1 MIPIKIENS
10 KLNEIK
16 LEYKE
21 MVFKKIIDGRKNDIN
36 QKSQI
41 ENICHIIDTQLQE
54 FKVTQS
60 FDNII
65 LADFRNLKKIKD
77 VLDLHHNI
85 FDAYKGKD
93 SSEKYVKGS
102 PFDSLYTTYDK
113 LDNNW
118 LIKRLGITV
127 CPYCNRDFINNR
139 GSSTSA
145 QLDHFYP
152 RSKYPIFALSLFNLI
167 PSCYVC
173 NHTKAQQEIDVSPYD
188 EIFDFNG
195 ALELSYEPLSV
206 DYLNNQDHIKVKVII
221 KNEIIRRNIELMKID
236 KAYELHTD
244 YVQELIRKAKLY
256 DKVKIEEYL
265 RVYSDLFYSK
275 EEILRIIF
283 GNYIQEKDHGK
294 RPLAKLTVN
303 ILKELGIDLGC

>member
-1 MIPIKIENS
+1 MCI
-10 KLNEIK
+10 
-16 LEYKE
+16 
-21 MVFKKIIDGRKNDIN
+21 
-36 QKSQI
+36 
-41 ENICHIIDTQLQE
+41 
-54 FKVTQS
+54 
-60 FDNII
+60 
-65 LADFRNLKKIKD
+65 
-77 VLDLHHNI
+77 
-85 FDAYKGKD
+85 
-93 SSEKYVKGS
+93 
-102 PFDSLYTTYDK
+102 
-113 LDNNW
+113 
-118 LIKRLGITV
+118 
-127 CPYCNRDFINNR
+127 RDR
-139 GSSTSA
+139 
-145 QLDHFYP
+145 
-152 RSKYPIFALSLFNLI
+152 
-167 PSCYVC
+167 
-173 NHTKAQQEIDVSPYD
+173 AQQEIDVSPYD